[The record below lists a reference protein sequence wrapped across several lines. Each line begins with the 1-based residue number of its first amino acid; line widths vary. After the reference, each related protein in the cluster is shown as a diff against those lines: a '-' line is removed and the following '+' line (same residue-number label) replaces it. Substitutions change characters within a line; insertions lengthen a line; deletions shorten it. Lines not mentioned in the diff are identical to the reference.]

1 LRPQALWS
9 TIAGAVTGSPGSREL
24 KGLVLSGG
32 KGSRLR
38 PFTYT
43 GAKQLVPIANKPI
56 LFYALEQLVECGIH
70 DIGVVVGETGDQV
83 RAAVGDGSRFGA
95 RVTYIQQEAPLGIAH
110 GIKIARPFLR
120 DDPFV
125 VFLGDNF
132 IMGGV
137 VPYVECFRRGSRE
150 CQVLLKRV
158 PNPSEFGIAQFED
171 GRLARVVEKPSQPPS
186 DLAVIGIYMFEPP
199 VFEAVEAIRPS
210 ARGELEITDT
220 IQYLIDHGHGVHA
233 EVVDGYWIDTG
244 KMDDLLDANRAILE
258 TLTPRSAGSVDAAS
272 SLEGAVV
279 LEEGCRVEGSVIEG
293 PAIIGERT
301 HIINSRVGPFTS
313 VYHDT
318 LVRDSH
324 LEGSVVLENTVIEGL
339 GAPIRD
345 SLIGRNVEL
354 RGGGQADEGASYCLV
369 LGDFSRIRVP

>member
-1 LRPQALWS
+1 MAETRS
-9 TIAGAVTGSPGSREL
+9 RSPREI

-32 KGSRLR
+32 KGTRLR

-56 LFYALEQLVECGIH
+56 LFYALEQLVESGIR

-83 RAAVGDGSRFGA
+83 RAALGDGSRFGA
-95 RVTYIQQEAPLGIAH
+95 RVTYVQQETPLGIAH
-110 GIKIARPFLR
+110 AIRISRPFLR
-120 DDPFV
+120 DCPFV

-132 IMGGV
+132 IKGGV
-137 VPYVECFRRGSRE
+137 VPYVESFRRSGTD
-150 CQVLLKRV
+150 CQVLLKSV
-158 PNPSEFGIAQFED
+158 PNPRDFGVAQLEN
-171 GRLARVVEKPSQPPS
+171 GRLSRVVEKPSQPPS
-186 DLAVIGIYMFEPP
+186 DLAVIGIYMFDSP

-220 IQYLIDHGHGVHA
+220 IQYLIDHGYGVRA
-233 EVVDGYWIDTG
+233 EVVEDCWIDTG
-244 KMDDLLDANRAILE
+244 KMDDLLAANRAILE
-258 TLTPRSAGSVDAAS
+258 TLAPRSAGSADAAS
-272 SLEGAVV
+272 RLEGAVV

-301 HIINSRVGPFTS
+301 RIINSRVGPFTS
-313 VYHDT
+313 VYHDS

-339 GAPIRD
+339 GAPVRD

-354 RGGGQADEGASYCLV
+354 RGGGARAAEGGCYCLV
-369 LGDFSRIRVP
+369 LGDYSRVRVP

>member
-1 LRPQALWS
+1 MADTP
-9 TIAGAVTGSPGSREL
+9 SPGPREI

-32 KGSRLR
+32 KGTRLR

-56 LFYALEQLVECGIH
+56 LFYALEQLVECGIR

-83 RAAVGDGSRFGA
+83 RAALGDGSRFGA
-95 RVTYIQQEAPLGIAH
+95 RVTYVQQEAPLGIAH
-110 GIKIARPFLR
+110 AIRISRPFLR
-120 DDPFV
+120 DCPFV

-132 IMGGV
+132 IKGGV
-137 VPYVECFRRGSRE
+137 VPYVESFRRSGPD
-150 CQVLLKRV
+150 CQVLLKSV
-158 PNPSEFGIAQFED
+158 PNPRDFGVAQLEN
-171 GRLARVVEKPSQPPS
+171 GRLSRVVEKPSQPPS
-186 DLAVIGIYMFEPP
+186 DLAVIGIYMFDTP

-220 IQYLIDHGHGVHA
+220 IQYLIDHGYGVRA
-233 EVVDGYWIDTG
+233 EVVEDCWIDTG
-244 KMDDLLDANRAILE
+244 KMDDLLAANRAILE
-258 TLTPRSAGSVDAAS
+258 TLAPRSAGSADAAS
-272 SLEGAVV
+272 RLEGAVV
-279 LEEGCRVEGSVIEG
+279 LEEACRVEGSVIEG

-301 HIINSRVGPFTS
+301 RIINSRVGPFTS
-313 VYHDT
+313 VYHDS

-339 GAPIRD
+339 DAPVRD

-354 RGGGQADEGASYCLV
+354 RGGGPPAGRAGGRAAEGGCYCLV
-369 LGDFSRIRVP
+369 LGDYSRIRVP

>member
-1 LRPQALWS
+1 MADTP
-9 TIAGAVTGSPGSREL
+9 SPGPREI

-32 KGSRLR
+32 KGTRLR

-56 LFYALEQLVECGIH
+56 LFYALEQLVECGIR

-83 RAAVGDGSRFGA
+83 RAALGDGSRFGA
-95 RVTYIQQEAPLGIAH
+95 RVTYVQQEAPLGIAH
-110 GIKIARPFLR
+110 AIRISRPFLR
-120 DDPFV
+120 DCPFV

-132 IMGGV
+132 IKGGV
-137 VPYVECFRRGSRE
+137 VPYVESFRRSGPD
-150 CQVLLKRV
+150 CQVLLKSV
-158 PNPSEFGIAQFED
+158 PNPSDFGVAQLEN
-171 GRLARVVEKPSQPPS
+171 GRLSRVVEKPSQPPS
-186 DLAVIGIYMFEPP
+186 DLAVIGIYMFDSP

-220 IQYLIDHGHGVHA
+220 IQYLIDHGYGVRA
-233 EVVDGYWIDTG
+233 EVVEDCWIDTG
-244 KMDDLLDANRAILE
+244 KMDDLLAANRAILE
-258 TLTPRSAGSVDAAS
+258 TLAPRSAGSADAAS
-272 SLEGAVV
+272 RLEGAVV
-279 LEEGCRVEGSVIEG
+279 LEEACRVEGSVIEG

-301 HIINSRVGPFTS
+301 RIINSRVGPFTS
-313 VYHDT
+313 VYHDS

-339 GAPIRD
+339 GAPVRD

-354 RGGGQADEGASYCLV
+354 RGGGPPAGRAGGRAAEGGCYCLV
-369 LGDFSRIRVP
+369 LGDYSRIRVP

>member
-1 LRPQALWS
+1 MGDQL
-9 TIAGAVTGSPGSREL
+9 REL

-56 LFYALEQLVECGIH
+56 LFYALEQLVESGIR
-70 DIGVVVGETGDQV
+70 DIGVVVGEMGDHV

-95 RVTYIQQEAPLGIAH
+95 RVTYIPQEAPLGIAH
-110 GIKIARPFLR
+110 AVKIARPFLR

-137 VPYVECFRRGSRE
+137 VPYVERFRRGGSD

-158 PNPSEFGIAQFED
+158 PNPREFGVAQFEG

-186 DLAVIGIYMFEPP
+186 DLAVIGVYMFEPP

-220 IQYLIDHGHGVHA
+220 IQYLIDHGYGVHA
-233 EVVDGYWIDTG
+233 QEVEGCWIDTG
-244 KMDDLLDANRAILE
+244 KMDDLLAANRAILA
-258 TLTPRSAGSVDAAS
+258 TLAPRSAGSVDSAS
-272 SLEGAVV
+272 RLEGAVV

-301 HIINSRVGPFTS
+301 RIIDSRVGPFTS

-339 GAPIRD
+339 GAPICD

-354 RGGGQADEGASYCLV
+354 RGDGARAEEGASYCLV